1 MEKQNVA
8 GVMPARRTFLS
19 IRQLT
24 VAGFLSAITI
34 FLGLTGYG
42 FIPLVIM
49 NATILH
55 IPTIYHRQP
64 DGRPQGRH
72 DRRLHVRYLFLY
84 PVLAGTERV
93 AVVCCTV

>member
-34 FLGLTGYG
+34 F
-42 FIPLVIM
+42 
-49 NATILH
+49 
-55 IPTIYHRQP
+55 
-64 DGRPQGRH
+64 
-72 DRRLHVRYLFLY
+72 
-84 PVLAGTERV
+84 
-93 AVVCCTV
+93 

>member
-8 GVMPARRTFLS
+8 GVMPATHFLS

-34 FLGLTGYG
+34 LGLTGW
-42 FIPLVIM
+42 FHPLVIM

-55 IPTIYHRQP
+55 IPTIIS
-64 DGRPQGRH
+64 
-72 DRRLHVRYLFLY
+72 
-84 PVLAGTERV
+84 
-93 AVVCCTV
+93 